1 MKHEGWDYLDHI
13 IKTCEELF
21 ECMQG
26 VSASADLERSV
37 VKRRAVVM
45 CLLDLGELFKSLSE
59 DEIRLYPSES
69 WKNII
74 GFRNRASHGYH
85 LLDFEIV
92 YRIATKQV
100 PPLYEFLK
108 TKQRERV
115 SEENDDVQP

>member
-1 MKHEGWDYLDHI
+1 MKRKGWDYLDHI

-21 ECMQG
+21 VCMQG
-26 VSASADLERSV
+26 VNSPVDLKESI

-59 DEIRLYPSES
+59 EEINLYPSES
-69 WKNII
+69 WRSII

-85 LLDFEIV
+85 FLDFDIV
-92 YRIATKQV
+92 YRIVMKQV

-108 TKQRERV
+108 TKQQEQIC
-115 SEENDDVQP
+115 EKNDDV